1 MTEDKKPLVLVVDD
15 MPRNLQILS
24 TILDNEGYD
33 ITFANNGKQAIDV
46 ANSALPDLILLDVM
60 MPEMDGFEAC
70 KILKSQ
76 EKTKDIPIIFITGR
90 SQSEDIVKGFK
101 AGAVDYVTKPFNTI
115 EMISRIQNH
124 LDLKLSKDR
133 IIETNHKL
141 EEYRTELEQ
150 TLSSKDKFFS
160 IIAHDL
166 RGPFSGFIG
175 LTAMLMEDYEEL
187 QKEDVITI
195 SNSLHSS
202 AKQLYELL
210 ENLLEWSRSQMG
222 KIEYHPINLDMY
234 DIVLKITALL
244 EAKSKEKNISLSN
257 EVQPHTY
264 VFADSNMV
272 NTILRNLISNA
283 LKFTNS
289 GGKVTINTKLENKM
303 LNISVVDTGIGMSE
317 EAISKVFQIDSKY
330 TTPGT
335 NNEKGTGLGLM
346 LCKELIDRLGGD
358 IKVSSTPNKGTTFT
372 FTLPV
377 PKV

>member
-166 RGPFSGFIG
+166 RGLSVG
-175 LTAMLMEDYEEL
+175 L
-187 QKEDVITI
+187 
-195 SNSLHSS
+195 
-202 AKQLYELL
+202 
-210 ENLLEWSRSQMG
+210 
-222 KIEYHPINLDMY
+222 
-234 DIVLKITALL
+234 
-244 EAKSKEKNISLSN
+244 
-257 EVQPHTY
+257 
-264 VFADSNMV
+264 
-272 NTILRNLISNA
+272 
-283 LKFTNS
+283 
-289 GGKVTINTKLENKM
+289 
-303 LNISVVDTGIGMSE
+303 
-317 EAISKVFQIDSKY
+317 
-330 TTPGT
+330 
-335 NNEKGTGLGLM
+335 
-346 LCKELIDRLGGD
+346 
-358 IKVSSTPNKGTTFT
+358 
-372 FTLPV
+372 
-377 PKV
+377 